1 MQDRKKKIQ
10 CIANWSSW
18 RASWCISTCRGGS
31 SLSAQ
36 WHSEIAAPSPLG
48 MDGCEQGL
56 GLPTGASLPAN
67 GPAGAQTCWEQDC
80 PSCTQLQHVCRLC
93 SRSAVVTWGCLGQL
107 AEVAV
112 KAFFPYF
119 FSELRVF
126 WVTQPS
132 YTLWYMCV
140 VLQLLF
146 AGNAHA
152 LHALREKGQKRVSP
166 SALLFN
172 MSQSSA
178 SVLLKSAC
186 KF

>member
-1 MQDRKKKIQ
+1 MQDRKKKNPVHCKLKFLESIMVHLHVQ
-10 CIANWSSW
+10 GWEQLECSVTLWNCSSQPFGYGW
-18 RASWCISTCRGGS
+18 LW
-31 SLSAQ
+31 
-36 WHSEIAAPSPLG
+36 
-48 MDGCEQGL
+48 
-56 GLPTGASLPAN
+56 
-67 GPAGAQTCWEQDC
+67 AGAGTPHRSKSPSKWPCWEQDC

-132 YTLWYMCV
+132 YTPWYMCV

-172 MSQSSA
+172 MSQGSA